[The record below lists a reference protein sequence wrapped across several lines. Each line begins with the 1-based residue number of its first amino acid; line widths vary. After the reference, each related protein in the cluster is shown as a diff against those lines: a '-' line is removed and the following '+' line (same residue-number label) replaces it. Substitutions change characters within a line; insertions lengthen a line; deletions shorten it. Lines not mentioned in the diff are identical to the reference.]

1 MSDRL
6 KTVMICDDEQDIL
19 VTFASILEMDYS
31 VVTTSSGNQC
41 MKTFIQRKQDGQK
54 IHLLLVDF
62 KLGDM
67 TGDEL
72 AREIKI
78 LNGTKI
84 ILISAFEIDEKVISQ
99 LKNDDVI
106 VEFLKKPVNIP
117 MLRETISR
125 VIQSDEDCMCSRCRN
140 LFKSYEYEGKR
151 STICRVCRLT

>member
-1 MSDRL
+1 
-6 KTVMICDDEQDIL
+6 MICDDEQDIL
-19 VTFASILEMDYS
+19 LTFASILEMDYS

-41 MKTFIQRKQDGQK
+41 LKTFTQRKQDGQT

-72 AREIKI
+72 AREIKV

-84 ILISAFEIDEKVISQ
+84 ILISAYEIDEKVIRQ
-99 LKNDDVI
+99 LKNDNVI

-125 VIQSDEDCMCSRCRN
+125 VIQSDGESLCSSCRN
-140 LFKSYEYEGKR
+140 PFKSYQYEGKK
-151 STICRVCRLT
+151 SNICRLCRLTSV

>member
-41 MKTFIQRKQDGQK
+41 MKTFIQRKQDGQR

-72 AREIKI
+72 ARKIKI

-84 ILISAFEIDEKVISQ
+84 VLISAYNIDDDVINA
-99 LKNDDVI
+99 LKKDNVI
-106 VEFLKKPVNIP
+106 VEFLKKPVSFQT
-117 MLRETISR
+117 LREAIGR
-125 VIQSDEDCMCSRCRN
+125 VIQS
-140 LFKSYEYEGKR
+140 
-151 STICRVCRLT
+151 